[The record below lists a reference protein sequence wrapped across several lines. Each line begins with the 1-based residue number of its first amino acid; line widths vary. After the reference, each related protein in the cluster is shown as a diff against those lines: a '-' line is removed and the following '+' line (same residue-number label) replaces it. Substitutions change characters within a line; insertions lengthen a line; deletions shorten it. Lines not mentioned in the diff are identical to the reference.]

1 MKEEQ
6 QTPICKQLPA
16 STLEPVRL
24 ERDFSSKRR
33 VFAAFLICC
42 ALLVAAFA
50 ITVLWQKNGGLDWF
64 QHPDPGENQ
73 NLSNGETGGSDK
85 NPAHQDPMPPL
96 PEGAIPVVS
105 MDLIGAAQ
113 GSLINE
119 TGLLPDLASLMGY
132 DVGYRG
138 DSDAPLVLILH
149 THTSESYLPPATSY
163 VQGTVGDLIYSED
176 VTKNL
181 LSVGARLCEVLNEN
195 GISALHCSMVHDAD
209 GRRGS
214 YARSAETIQ
223 RYLSEYPSIE
233 YVIDLHRDLV
243 IAPNGDIVRS
253 EGKHG
258 EESVAQVAAIV
269 GSDEGNDFWQSNL
282 ALALQLQKQLNADGN
297 RIARPTVLQSG
308 TLNQELA
315 KFSLH
320 LEIGTAANSPK
331 EAERAA
337 ELVGEALIG
346 LIRQE

>member
-1 MKEEQ
+1 
-6 QTPICKQLPA
+6 
-16 STLEPVRL
+16 
-24 ERDFSSKRR
+24 
-33 VFAAFLICC
+33 
-42 ALLVAAFA
+42 
-50 ITVLWQKNGGLDWF
+50 
-64 QHPDPGENQ
+64 
-73 NLSNGETGGSDK
+73 
-85 NPAHQDPMPPL
+85 
-96 PEGAIPVVS
+96 
-105 MDLIGAAQ
+105 
-113 GSLINE
+113 
-119 TGLLPDLASLMGY
+119 
-132 DVGYRG
+132 
-138 DSDAPLVLILH
+138 LVLILH